1 MVHSNKQSAEVTK
14 IQSLVS
20 SATGIKVS
28 EILSKSRKAEIVR
41 ARHISMYL
49 CRWNTSINLLNIA
62 IQHGRDNHATVI
74 HACSCIQN
82 DIRTNKKVAEIVSQ
96 LESTLKTK

>member
-1 MVHSNKQSAEVTK
+1 MQTSNKQNAEVTR
-14 IQSLVS
+14 IQNLVS
-20 SATGIKVS
+20 SSTGIKVS
-28 EILSKSRKAEIVR
+28 EICSPSRKAEIVR

-49 CRWNTSINLLNIA
+49 CRWNTTINLLNIA

-82 DIRTNKKVAEIVSQ
+82 DMRTNKKISELISQ
-96 LESTLKTK
+96 LESSLKS

>member
-1 MVHSNKQSAEVTK
+1 MNNPNKQTIEVNK

-20 SATGIKVS
+20 SITGIKVS
-28 EILSKSRKAEIVR
+28 EIISKSRKAEIVR

-62 IQHGRDNHATVI
+62 ILHGRDNHATVI

-82 DIRTNKKVAEIVSQ
+82 DIRTNKKVAEWISL
-96 LESTLKTK
+96 LESSLKS

>member
-1 MVHSNKQSAEVTK
+1 MVQSNKQLNEVSK
-14 IQSLVS
+14 IQDLVA

-28 EILSKSRKAEIVR
+28 DILSKSRKAEIVR

-62 IQHGRDNHATVI
+62 IRHGRDNHATVI
-74 HACSCIQN
+74 HACNCIQN
-82 DIRTNKKVAEIVSQ
+82 DIRSNKKVAEIISQ
-96 LESTLKTK
+96 LESIIKTK